1 MAVLRALPVQVSP
14 KTLRPEMQSFI
25 TLFLTNGPSVSSV
38 QQSSNRR
45 RQEIEADSISP
56 IGIRIT
62 GPPFLNL
69 RNDGMGSISFMYN
82 CKPNCVIDI
91 KEVRNNRVTR
101 ATVDVT
107 AHFFVLL
114 NHLDNQRGF
123 QHIYTVARHLI
134 MFSLMSP
141 RALRIRGLRR
151 SFCTTIAAANSQVE
165 KMTSSS
171 KLHQTPL
178 ASYEELVRLGDISED
193 PLQMEAVKKLQQ
205 LYDQIML
212 IDSTISGKSNSEGKE
227 NLGYQSSWFTSLFS
241 SSESSSGRQ
250 SDHKVSGIKGLY
262 MFGGTG
268 CGKTF
273 IMDLFYEVI
282 PIQRKK
288 RVHFNNFMIDI
299 HKRLHRLKNLSRG
312 SSKTDGINIMEQITN
327 ELMEEAYLLCFDEFQ
342 VTDIADAM
350 ILKSLF
356 ESMLAKG
363 AIVVATSNRPPQDL
377 YKNGLQ
383 RSLFIPF
390 IKTLSDSTNVHS
402 LMESSRDYR
411 ILKSTNQ
418 ALVSDSLVV
427 SMSLNAPTNIF
438 TPALKV

>member
-1 MAVLRALPVQVSP
+1 MLS
-14 KTLRPEMQSFI
+14 M
-25 TLFLTNGPSVSSV
+25 
-38 QQSSNRR
+38 
-45 RQEIEADSISP
+45 
-56 IGIRIT
+56 
-62 GPPFLNL
+62 
-69 RNDGMGSISFMYN
+69 
-82 CKPNCVIDI
+82 
-91 KEVRNNRVTR
+91 
-101 ATVDVT
+101 
-107 AHFFVLL
+107 
-114 NHLDNQRGF
+114 
-123 QHIYTVARHLI
+123 
-134 MFSLMSP
+134 MSA
-141 RALRIRGLRR
+141 RALRIRGHR
-151 SFCTTIAAANSQVE
+151 SILCSTTAASNAQVE
-165 KMTSSS
+165 KTTSNS

-205 LYDQIML
+205 LYEQIML
-212 IDSTISGKSNSEGKE
+212 VDSIKPVKSSSEGKDH
-227 NLGYQSSWFTSLFS
+227 LGNQSSWFTSLFS
-241 SSESSSGRQ
+241 SSENSSAKQ
-250 SDHKVSGIKGLY
+250 SAHKVSGIKGLY

-273 IMDLFYEVI
+273 IMDLFFEVI

-299 HKRLHRLKNLSRG
+299 HKRLHRLKSLSKG
-312 SSKTDGINIMEQITN
+312 SSKASGVNIMEQITN

-402 LMESSRDYR
+402 LMESPRDYR

-418 ALVSDSLVV
+418 ALVSDSLVL
-427 SMSLNAPTNIF
+427 STSLRSTHLQCSCRATISAL
-438 TPALKV
+438 ALKLCYWRFCNT

>member
-1 MAVLRALPVQVSP
+1 MLS
-14 KTLRPEMQSFI
+14 M
-25 TLFLTNGPSVSSV
+25 
-38 QQSSNRR
+38 
-45 RQEIEADSISP
+45 
-56 IGIRIT
+56 
-62 GPPFLNL
+62 
-69 RNDGMGSISFMYN
+69 
-82 CKPNCVIDI
+82 
-91 KEVRNNRVTR
+91 
-101 ATVDVT
+101 
-107 AHFFVLL
+107 
-114 NHLDNQRGF
+114 
-123 QHIYTVARHLI
+123 
-134 MFSLMSP
+134 MSA

-151 SFCTTIAAANSQVE
+151 SFCSAITAPNAQVE
-165 KMTSSS
+165 KMMSTA

-205 LYDQIML
+205 LYEQIIL
-212 IDSTISGKSNSEGKE
+212 IDSENQVKSNTEGK
-227 NLGYQSSWFTSLFS
+227 NHLGKQSSWFTSLFS
-241 SSESSSGRQ
+241 SSENSSAKQ
-250 SDHKVSGIKGLY
+250 SAHKVSDIKGLY

-273 IMDLFYEVI
+273 IMDLFFEVI

-299 HKRLHRLKNLSRG
+299 HKRLHRLKSLSKG
-312 SSKTDGINIMEQITN
+312 SSNTAGVNIMEQITN

-418 ALVSDSLVV
+418 ALVSDFLVV
-427 SMSLNAPTNIF
+427 TMSLRSLHLQQSCRAAIS
-438 TPALKV
+438 ALGLKLCD

>member
-1 MAVLRALPVQVSP
+1 MLS
-14 KTLRPEMQSFI
+14 M
-25 TLFLTNGPSVSSV
+25 
-38 QQSSNRR
+38 
-45 RQEIEADSISP
+45 
-56 IGIRIT
+56 
-62 GPPFLNL
+62 
-69 RNDGMGSISFMYN
+69 
-82 CKPNCVIDI
+82 
-91 KEVRNNRVTR
+91 
-101 ATVDVT
+101 
-107 AHFFVLL
+107 
-114 NHLDNQRGF
+114 
-123 QHIYTVARHLI
+123 
-134 MFSLMSP
+134 MSA

-151 SFCTTIAAANSQVE
+151 SFCSAIAAPNAQVE
-165 KMTSSS
+165 KMMSTATA

-205 LYDQIML
+205 LYEQIML
-212 IDSTISGKSNSEGKE
+212 IDSANQATSNTEGK
-227 NLGYQSSWFTSLFS
+227 NHLGKQSSWFTSLFS
-241 SSESSSGRQ
+241 SSENSSAKQ
-250 SDHKVSGIKGLY
+250 SAHKVSDIKGLY

-273 IMDLFYEVI
+273 IMDLFFEVI

-299 HKRLHRLKNLSRG
+299 HKRLHRLKSLSKG
-312 SSKTDGINIMEQITN
+312 SSNTAGVNIMEQITN

-418 ALVSDSLVV
+418 ALVSDFPVVTTSLR
-427 SMSLNAPTNIF
+427 SLHLQHSCRAAISAL
-438 TPALKV
+438 ALKLCD

>member
-1 MAVLRALPVQVSP
+1 
-14 KTLRPEMQSFI
+14 
-25 TLFLTNGPSVSSV
+25 
-38 QQSSNRR
+38 
-45 RQEIEADSISP
+45 
-56 IGIRIT
+56 
-62 GPPFLNL
+62 
-69 RNDGMGSISFMYN
+69 
-82 CKPNCVIDI
+82 
-91 KEVRNNRVTR
+91 
-101 ATVDVT
+101 
-107 AHFFVLL
+107 
-114 NHLDNQRGF
+114 
-123 QHIYTVARHLI
+123 

-241 SSESSSGRQ
+241 SSESSSVRQ

-427 SMSLNAPTNIF
+427 SMSSNAPTNIF
-438 TPALKV
+438 IPALKV

>member
-1 MAVLRALPVQVSP
+1 MLRMMSA
-14 KTLRPEMQSFI
+14 
-25 TLFLTNGPSVSSV
+25 
-38 QQSSNRR
+38 
-45 RQEIEADSISP
+45 
-56 IGIRIT
+56 
-62 GPPFLNL
+62 
-69 RNDGMGSISFMYN
+69 
-82 CKPNCVIDI
+82 
-91 KEVRNNRVTR
+91 RV
-101 ATVDVT
+101 
-107 AHFFVLL
+107 
-114 NHLDNQRGF
+114 
-123 QHIYTVARHLI
+123 
-134 MFSLMSP
+134 
-141 RALRIRGLRR
+141 LRIRGLRR
-151 SFCTTIAAANSQVE
+151 SFCASANAQVE
-165 KMTSSS
+165 KMISNA

-205 LYDQIML
+205 LYDEIML
-212 IDSTISGKSNSEGKE
+212 IDSTTSAKGRTESE
-227 NLGYQSSWFTSLFS
+227 NLLSNQSSWFTSLFS
-241 SSESSSGRQ
+241 SSESSSAKQ
-250 SDHKVSGIKGLY
+250 SAHKVSGVKGLY

-299 HKRLHRLKNLSRG
+299 HKRLHRLKSLSKG
-312 SSKTDGINIMEQITN
+312 SSKTVGVNIMEQITN

-418 ALVSDSLVV
+418 ALVSDSLAVP
-427 SMSLNAPTNIF
+427 MCRRSLNS
-438 TPALKV
+438 